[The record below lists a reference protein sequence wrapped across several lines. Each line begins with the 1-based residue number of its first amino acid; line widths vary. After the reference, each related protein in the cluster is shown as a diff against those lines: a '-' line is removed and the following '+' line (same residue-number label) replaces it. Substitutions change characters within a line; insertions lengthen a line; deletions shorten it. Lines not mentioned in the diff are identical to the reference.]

1 MTYSLRLPYAHLI
14 YAKIIF
20 AAIEAQSA
28 PDPPRGNRRMARFVV
43 RSAAPGRAV
52 GPGVGRRDGVGV
64 RDAVRGTRCGARCGA
79 WTPIARRPAYPR
91 RHGCARAHGSGG
103 PVGSSGA
110 LTRSVRRLLGRPGT
124 VAPTS
129 LRPLVR
135 RAAERESALRELSDA
150 RLRAAADALRTRAAA
165 GAWDD
170 DALVE
175 LCALGREA
183 GYRTL
188 GERAFDVQLL
198 GVLSLLRGTVV
209 EMATG
214 EGKTLVGALAAAG
227 FAMQGRRVHVLSVND
242 YLARRD
248 AEWMRPIYELLGV
261 RVAHVTQ
268 DATHAQRRTAYA
280 QDVVHVAVGE
290 VGFDTLRDRLRTDA
304 TELVLPEPDVAI
316 VDEADAVLI
325 DEARIP
331 LVLAGGVASGPDEA
345 EAARVVAD
353 LVEGRHYEAET
364 DGMTVHLTDAGVS
377 AVERALGVDN
387 LFALGM
393 DTRLS
398 QVNVAL
404 YASVLLRRDVDYL
417 VREGRI
423 SLVDANRGR
432 VAQRQRWPD
441 GLHAAV
447 EAKEGLVAGPRGEVL
462 DQMIVQDLIGGY
474 PTVAGMT
481 GTAVIV
487 AEQLREFYRL
497 ETGDLPTNLPCVRID
512 EPDRLYDGEQSRDAA
527 LIDLIERTHATGRP
541 ILVGTRD
548 VAKSEQI
555 GAALRESG
563 LRCAVLN
570 ARDDSREA
578 AIIADAGGIGAITVS
593 TQMAG
598 RGTDIR
604 LGGID
609 GADHERVAEL
619 GGLLVVGVGRYPTR
633 RLDDQLRGRAG
644 RQGDPGTSVFL
655 TSLDDESI
663 TRHAFDPPPRPT
675 RVEADGRIRD
685 ASVRRWVEQAQRV
698 AEGALLEGHR
708 TTWRYNRQLRLQ
720 REEVLELR
728 HRVLHGDEAA
738 RVLADLRPERWAE
751 LLDAVGES
759 VLAEAARQLFLYELD
774 EAWSEHLARTAD
786 LREGIHLRALGRQN
800 PIDAFHAE
808 TQRAF
813 VPLISR
819 ARTAAADRLATAH
832 ITESGLDTER
842 SDIQRPSSTW
852 TYMIHDQP
860 FASMEDPFLTT
871 IAKRVRAGA
880 GED

>member
-1 MTYSLRLPYAHLI
+1 M
-14 YAKIIF
+14 
-20 AAIEAQSA
+20 
-28 PDPPRGNRRMARFVV
+28 
-43 RSAAPGRAV
+43 
-52 GPGVGRRDGVGV
+52 
-64 RDAVRGTRCGARCGA
+64 
-79 WTPIARRPAYPR
+79 
-91 RHGCARAHGSGG
+91 
-103 PVGSSGA
+103 GSSGA
-110 LTRSVRRLLGRPGT
+110 LTRSVRRFLGRPGT
-124 VAPTS
+124 VGSTG

-135 RAAERESALRELSDA
+135 RAGEREPALRALTDA
-150 RLRAAADALRTRAAA
+150 ELRAAVDVLRSRAAA
-165 GAWDD
+165 RDEAGTRKASAASWDD

-183 GYRTL
+183 AHRAL

-198 GVLSLLRGTVV
+198 GMLGLLRGTVV

-227 FAMQGRRVHVLSVND
+227 FAIRGRRVHVLSVND

-248 AEWMRPIYELLGV
+248 AEWMRPVYELLGV
-261 RVAHVTQ
+261 QAGYVTQ
-268 DATHAQRRTAYA
+268 ESTHAERRAGYA
-280 QDVVHVAVGE
+280 RDVVHVAVGE
-290 VGFDTLRDRLRTDA
+290 VGFDTLRDRLRTA
-304 TELVLPEPDVAI
+304 AAELVLPEPDVAI

-331 LVLAGGVASGPDEA
+331 LVLAGGVAAGSDEA
-345 EAARVVAD
+345 EAARVVRG
-353 LVEGRHYEAET
+353 LVDGLHFEAEA
-364 DGMTVHLTDAGVS
+364 DGMTVHLTDAGVTE
-377 AVERALGVDN
+377 VERALGVDN

-393 DTRLS
+393 DARLS
-398 QVNVAL
+398 QINVAL

-417 VREGRI
+417 VRDGRI
-423 SLVDANRGR
+423 RLVDANRGR
-432 VAQRQRWPD
+432 LAQRQRWPD

-447 EAKEGLVAGPRGEVL
+447 EAKEGLVVGPRGEVL
-462 DQMIVQDLIGGY
+462 DQLIVQDLIGGY

-497 ETGDLPTNLPCVRID
+497 ETGDLPPNVPCVRVD
-512 EPDRLYDGEQSRDAA
+512 EPDRLYHDEASRDAA

-555 GAALRESG
+555 GATLRESG
-563 LRCAVLN
+563 LHCAVLN

-578 AIIADAGGIGAITVS
+578 AIIADAGAVGAITVS

-604 LGGID
+604 LGGRD

-619 GGLLVVGVGRYPTR
+619 GGLLVVGVGRYATR

-663 TRHAFDPPPRPT
+663 TRHASDPPPRSA
-675 RVEADGRIRD
+675 RVEDDGRIRD
-685 ASVRRWVEQAQRV
+685 ASVRRYVEQVQRV
-698 AEGALLEGHR
+698 AEGALLDGHR

-720 REEVLELR
+720 REEVLDLR
-728 HRVLHGDEAA
+728 RRVLHGDEAA

-751 LLDAVGES
+751 LSDAVGES
-759 VLAEAARQLFLYELD
+759 VLAEAARQILLHDLD
-774 EAWSEHLARTAD
+774 AAWSEHLARTAD

-813 VPLISR
+813 VPLIDR
-819 ARTAAADRLATAH
+819 AREAAAEHLDTAH
-832 ITESGLDTER
+832 ITEAGLDAER
-842 SDIQRPSSTW
+842 SDIQRPTSTW
-852 TYMIHDQP
+852 TYMVRDHP
-860 FASMEDPFLTT
+860 FTSMDEPFLTT
-871 IAKRVRAGA
+871 IGKRLRSTGRE
-880 GED
+880 G